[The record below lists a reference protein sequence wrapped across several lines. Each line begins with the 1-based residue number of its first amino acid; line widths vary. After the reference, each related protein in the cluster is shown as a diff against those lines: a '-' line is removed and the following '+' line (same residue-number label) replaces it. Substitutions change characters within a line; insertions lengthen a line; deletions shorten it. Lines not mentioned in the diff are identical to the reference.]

1 MEVWCAHALGSGHRT
16 NIGAAVLLVGDPVQD
31 DFDVDMYSRHDEQ
44 YKSTLISKFS
54 KIISI
59 QSLVGPAKCEQF
71 MMIMMYWLI
80 PTAPSTLRDVKSCDA
95 TSTEVRSPSRSFI
108 VTAYII
114 N

>member
-59 QSLVGPAKCEQF
+59 QSLVGPAKCVR
-71 MMIMMYWLI
+71 IL
-80 PTAPSTLRDVKSCDA
+80 T
-95 TSTEVRSPSRSFI
+95 TEDGRSP
-108 VTAYII
+108 VAYLRQFLGIS
-114 N
+114 

>member
-54 KIISI
+54 KIICI
-59 QSLVGPAKCEQF
+59 QSLVGPAKCEK
-71 MMIMMYWLI
+71 YTSCHCALGSAG
-80 PTAPSTLRDVKSCDA
+80 PTRDLHHVPARVPKA
-95 TSTEVRSPSRSFI
+95 
-108 VTAYII
+108 
-114 N
+114 

>member
-59 QSLVGPAKCEQF
+59 QSLVGPAKCEVILHTVTYYVIKTNEGSLGR
-71 MMIMMYWLI
+71 MV
-80 PTAPSTLRDVKSCDA
+80 AP
-95 TSTEVRSPSRSFI
+95 
-108 VTAYII
+108 
-114 N
+114 

>member
-59 QSLVGPAKCEQF
+59 QSLVGPAKCVIF
-71 MMIMMYWLI
+71 FCSAT
-80 PTAPSTLRDVKSCDA
+80 TAGITRGV
-95 TSTEVRSPSRSFI
+95 
-108 VTAYII
+108 
-114 N
+114 

>member
-59 QSLVGPAKCEQF
+59 QSLVGPAKCVLKL
-71 MMIMMYWLI
+71 MYKRI
-80 PTAPSTLRDVKSCDA
+80 QTSKVKGQSL
-95 TSTEVRSPSRSFI
+95 
-108 VTAYII
+108 
-114 N
+114 